1 MKRREGKE
9 DEKGKGEKKWRKKK
23 DKWKGERE
31 RRTGKKN
38 GKEGKMRK
46 GKDERVEVK

>member
-1 MKRREGKE
+1 MRKEKEKRNGERKRINGKE
-9 DEKGKGEKKWRKKK
+9 NG
-23 DKWKGERE
+23 KGERE